1 MAIYNSNSLN
11 KAILAEELT
20 SLKPEELALLTDEL
34 EEIIRTITTQVDE
47 LQACYLRH
55 GYEPDKSWLFRAKK
69 KLRISQQFLVKVED
83 LTNSEHS
90 SVMYTSYQKRY
101 QLKFVEILTEE
112 LGPDALKKIQD
123 EASAWANASQG
134 AF

>member
-20 SLKPEELALLTDEL
+20 SLKPEELVLLTDEL
-34 EEIIRTITTQVDE
+34 EGIIATITTQVDE
-47 LQACYLRH
+47 VQTCYSRH
-55 GYEPDKSWLFRAKK
+55 GYEPDESWLFRAKK

-112 LGPDALKKIQD
+112 LGPDALKRIQD
-123 EASAWANASQG
+123 EASTWANASQE
-134 AF
+134 AL